1 MNYICACGAITAAG
15 ATCPGCL
22 RSSGARRQNSAT
34 ARGYGH
40 RWRTGLRK
48 RQLSREPICQFVT
61 PEGVRC
67 THRATDVDH
76 IQPKADGGPDDMANL
91 QSLCRPHHAMKTYQE
106 RKAREHGV
114 VLR

>member
-1 MNYICACGAITAAG
+1 MNYVCRCGAITSAG

-22 RSSGARRQNSAT
+22 RGSGARTRVGAA

-40 RWRTGLRK
+40 RWRTGLRR
-48 RQLSREPICQFVT
+48 RQLSREPICQYVT
-61 PEGVRC
+61 PEGERC
-67 THRATDVDH
+67 AHRATDVDH
-76 IQPKADGGPDDMANL
+76 VLAKADGGPDHPDNL
-91 QSLCRPHHAMKTYQE
+91 QSLCRPHHAMKTYRE